1 MKYVITVVLAFVA
14 VVGCAGGDT
23 YELEIGS
30 ASLEV
35 EVAASAEE
43 RALGL
48 MFRESLD
55 EHAGM
60 LFVFEESAIRA
71 FYMRNTQIPLSI
83 AYIDE
88 RFVIREIHDMEP
100 FSLESIV
107 SSNPAMYALELNQ
120 GAFERLGIEPGDRLR
135 PSERLQKRLSR

>member
-1 MKYVITVVLAFVA
+1 MKHIITVVLAFTA
-14 VVGCAGGDT
+14 VVGCAGSDT

-30 ASLEV
+30 ATLEV

-48 MFRESLD
+48 MFRESL
-55 EHAGM
+55 EKNAGM
-60 LFVFEESAIRA
+60 LFVFEDSAIRA

-88 RFVIREIHDMEP
+88 RLVIREIHDMEP

-107 SSNPAMYALELNQ
+107 SRNPAMYALELNQ

-135 PSERLQKRLSR
+135 PSERLQKHLSR